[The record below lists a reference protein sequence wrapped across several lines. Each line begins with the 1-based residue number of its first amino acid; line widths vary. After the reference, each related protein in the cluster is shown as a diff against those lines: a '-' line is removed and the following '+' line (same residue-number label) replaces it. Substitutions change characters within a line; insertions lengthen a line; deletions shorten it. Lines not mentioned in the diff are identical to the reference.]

1 MALFNPIA
9 ITYGEFTV
17 GGLSSGYQLDGP
29 YAIEKSFTSLQLVF
43 QVLVVAAGSSTL
55 QDASAELEDAFQKRD
70 QDLTIS
76 MGGSSWSY
84 ESGTDIL
91 NVTATAAKTGNRET
105 DRGASRAYTV
115 TVTGELPA
123 GDRDG
128 LRDIEVHVDYTPA
141 RQRIVTMRGTY
152 TAFEGTKA
160 TAQYLAEFD
169 AEAATLLTG
178 VGSWLTFEKVDENH
192 TADRNDHL
200 CQFMRQYV
208 QLVSPQ
214 SAMGLDDPAIID
226 HRVQFT
232 DLSQHPGDGRQGVY
246 RLRRVAASFEC
257 SVAVDAGPIRTVY
270 ESKVKPFLLSQ
281 FSSVFSPVTF
291 GLEDAR
297 VSADETARRLSVSM
311 QFVYQKSGGDAV
323 VEVTQSVGF
332 REARTIDYTPIHGG
346 DEFAA
351 EADVGWAVRER
362 VWTRTTYVIGA
373 ETPKRRLGE
382 RAQLGPAGEW
392 GTIAGEQGPDQDD
405 GTVKK
410 EGWNIVANTS
420 QVTPIWVGDPETGQQ
435 IAMTVLSENVVERW
449 HKKPTGGN
457 GPITPGGS

>member
-1 MALFNPIA
+1 MAVFNPIA
-9 ITYGEFTV
+9 ITYGDFTV
-17 GGLSSGYQLDGP
+17 GGLSSSYQLDGP

-55 QDASAELEDAFQKRD
+55 QAAAEALEDAYQKRD

-76 MGGSSWSY
+76 MGGASWAY
-84 ESGTDIL
+84 ESGSEIL

-128 LRDIEVHVDYTPA
+128 LRDLEVHVDYSPA
-141 RQRIVTMRGTY
+141 RQRVVTMRGTY
-152 TAFEGTKA
+152 TAFDGTKA

-178 VGSWLTFEKVDENH
+178 VGSGLTFEKVDENH

-208 QLVSPQ
+208 QLVAPQ
-214 SAMGLDDPAIID
+214 SGSTLDDPAIVD

-246 RLRRVAASFEC
+246 RLRRVSANFEC
-257 SVAVDAGPIRTVY
+257 SVAVDAGSIRTTF
-270 ESKVKPFLLSQ
+270 ESKVKPLLLSQ
-281 FSSVFSPVTF
+281 FQATFSPVTF
-291 GLEDAR
+291 GVEDLR

-323 VEVTQSVGF
+323 VEVTQSVGY

-362 VWTRTTYVIGA
+362 VWTRTTYVIGS

-382 RAQLGPAGEW
+382 RASNGPAGEW
-392 GTIAGEQGPDQDD
+392 GTIAGESGIDQAD
-405 GTVKK
+405 GTVQK

-420 QVTPIWVGDPETGQQ
+420 QATPIWVGDPETGQQ

-449 HKKPTGGN
+449 HKKPSGN
-457 GPITPGGS
+457 QGPITQGGS